1 MRIAS
6 AYNTLVRLEDET
18 AHCLRQYTA
27 MQHKTALHRQKFM
40 ALQHEFVSTEQQGE
54 RDTLLGDF
62 LGTGLSQADVELFH
76 TGA

>member
-1 MRIAS
+1 
-6 AYNTLVRLEDET
+6 
-18 AHCLRQYTA
+18 